1 LVVAVVAM
9 NAGSTL
15 ASPCDPV
22 VEALD
27 TGVNGA
33 VHAMASVKRGE
44 THQLYIAGKFMTAGE
59 QVVNH
64 IAMWDGNGWNAYR
77 FLPFDPPTYDVP
89 GSRGLTALE
98 AIPNPF
104 DPSSQDEFIMVGGDL
119 LLGDSDSVR
128 VFFPMEASI

>member
-1 LVVAVVAM
+1 GFAPERGILSRWLRRGQAIFTPGGLMFTQHIGYRTLTLRVLVVAVVAM

-77 FLPFDPPTYDVP
+77 FLPFDPP
-89 GSRGLTALE
+89 
-98 AIPNPF
+98 
-104 DPSSQDEFIMVGGDL
+104 
-119 LLGDSDSVR
+119 
-128 VFFPMEASI
+128 